1 MSLKNWILLKE
12 LVKTDFKL
20 RYQGSLMGHLWSI
33 LKPLML
39 FAVMYTVFIYFLRFG
54 GDVPHFAVALLSGMV
69 LWTFFTETTGMGLTS
84 IVGRGDLLRKLS
96 FPSQIIVVSVSI
108 NALINLVINLGI
120 VLILGFINGVEI
132 SIYALP
138 LIPLLL
144 IELYALAL
152 GISFILSTLFVRFR
166 DIGPIWEVF
175 LQAGMYM
182 TPIIYPIS
190 FVADAHPLIAKVM
203 MLSPLAQIIQDARYL
218 LTSSET
224 ATTWQM
230 ISNKGIAIIP
240 YLIPFIVLLIG
251 FSIFNKSAKK
261 FAEIL

>member
-1 MSLKNWILLKE
+1 MSSKNWILLKE

-54 GDVPHFAVALLSGMV
+54 GDVPHFAVALLLGMV

-96 FPSQIIVVSVSI
+96 FPSQIIVASVSI

-182 TPIIYPIS
+182 TPIIYRIS

>member
-1 MSLKNWILLKE
+1 MSSKNWILLKE

-54 GDVPHFAVALLSGMV
+54 GDVPHFAVALLLGMV

-224 ATTWQM
+224 ATTWKM

>member
-54 GDVPHFAVALLSGMV
+54 GDVPHFAVALLLGMV

-190 FVADAHPLIAKVM
+190 FVALN
-203 MLSPLAQIIQDARYL
+203 L
-218 LTSSET
+218 
-224 ATTWQM
+224 
-230 ISNKGIAIIP
+230 
-240 YLIPFIVLLIG
+240 
-251 FSIFNKSAKK
+251 
-261 FAEIL
+261 

>member
-54 GDVPHFAVALLSGMV
+54 GDVPHFAVALLLGMV

-152 GISFILSTLFVRFR
+152 GISFIT
-166 DIGPIWEVF
+166 
-175 LQAGMYM
+175 
-182 TPIIYPIS
+182 
-190 FVADAHPLIAKVM
+190 
-203 MLSPLAQIIQDARYL
+203 
-218 LTSSET
+218 
-224 ATTWQM
+224 
-230 ISNKGIAIIP
+230 
-240 YLIPFIVLLIG
+240 
-251 FSIFNKSAKK
+251 
-261 FAEIL
+261 

>member
-54 GDVPHFAVALLSGMV
+54 GDVPHFAVALLLGMV

-240 YLIPFIVLLIG
+240 YFIPFIVLLIG